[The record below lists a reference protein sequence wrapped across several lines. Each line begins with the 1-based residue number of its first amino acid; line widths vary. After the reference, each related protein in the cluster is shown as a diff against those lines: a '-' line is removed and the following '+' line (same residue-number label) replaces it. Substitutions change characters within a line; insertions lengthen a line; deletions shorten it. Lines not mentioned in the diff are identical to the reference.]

1 MYQVNKDLARHKV
14 GEDLANVRSHIRAV
28 ALYTLTSVCIFSIL
42 FSLHFQKLYKLV
54 IIFLIFVTFHVLFKV
69 TL

>member
-1 MYQVNKDLARHKV
+1 MYKVNKDLARHKV

-28 ALYTLTSVCIFSIL
+28 NPLHPNSVCIFSIL
-42 FSLHFQKLYKLV
+42 FSIHFQKLYKLV
-54 IIFLIFVTFHVLFKV
+54 IIFLIFVNFHVFFKV